1 MILSITDGI
10 EVAEHTEPQERAEF
24 CAEYKAAQQYA
35 TVHVAPDWPV
45 TISRTRLALLSRQA
59 E

>member
-10 EVAEHTEPQERAEF
+10 EVAEHTEPQERCEFLIQYKEMIVWHERARTFAEIINRHN
-24 CAEYKAAQQYA
+24 AL
-35 TVHVAPDWPV
+35 TV
-45 TISRTRLALLSRQA
+45 RQA

>member
-10 EVAEHTEPQERAEF
+10 EVAEHTEPQEREAFWDRWFASNGICPILSEPSYPMPETLSVF
-24 CAEYKAAQQYA
+24 
-35 TVHVAPDWPV
+35 
-45 TISRTRLALLSRQA
+45 LSRQA